1 MLGRLSRHAVETE
14 GGAAVDLRQLECFLA
29 VCEELHFSRAA
40 EKLNISQPSLSR
52 HIRNLEAAVGMP
64 LFDRIGRRT
73 ALTEAGRILQAHA
86 LRMFHELDQAQAAIR
101 DLGGLQRGRLTVGA
115 LHTTG
120 YLLPPAVAVFKGA
133 YPNIELSIHG
143 LRARDIADKLLENAM
158 DLGIT
163 SLPPEE
169 DDLEAI
175 PLFDESLALAVAAD
189 HELAKESALPLRALA
204 DVDTILLPETY
215 GLRCLLDEC
224 CTEVGVTLKPVL
236 EMSSLDAL
244 VRMVADGVGATVL
257 PASYI
262 ESLHDARI
270 AKVGLVNPTPRRPI
284 GLLYRAG
291 KFMCATTRTF
301 IELLTGIAAEFDG
314 GSGADPTADPDPT
327 AASGPAADP
336 GLAAGSSPAADP
348 SLAAASSPAG
358 DPSPAADPETPDS
371 DPVPPAAPGSAAA
384 DSPTAPSATADP
396 NPIPASGSAAD
407 PGTTGAELIPAAD
420 SAPTGTATSAPD
432 PAPTGTAG
440 PAPDP
445 PAPDRAAG

>member
-1 MLGRLSRHAVETE
+1 M
-14 GGAAVDLRQLECFLA
+14 DLRQLECFLA

-86 LRMFHELDQAQAAIR
+86 RRVFHELDQASAAIR

-120 YLLPPAVAVFKGA
+120 YLLPRAVAAFKGA

-158 DLGIT
+158 DLGIS

-175 PLFDESLALAVAAD
+175 PLFDEPLAVAVAAD
-189 HELAKESALPLRALA
+189 HALTHAAALPLRALA
-204 DVDTILLPETY
+204 DVDTILLPGTY
-215 GLRCLLDEC
+215 GLRRLLDEC
-224 CTEVGVTLKPVL
+224 CTEIGVTLKPML

-257 PASYI
+257 PAPYI
-262 ESLHDARI
+262 ESLHDPRI
-270 AKVGLVNPTPRRPI
+270 AKVKLVDPTPRRRI

-301 IELLTGIAAEFDG
+301 IELVSDIAADFAADSVAAG
-314 GSGADPTADPDPT
+314 ATDTVAVGATDSVAGVAVDAVVANITDRADPESQAV
-327 AASGPAADP
+327 AASGVAVARPVPGSHASGPPDTDAPGVPDADEPAAV
-336 GLAAGSSPAADP
+336 G
-348 SLAAASSPAG
+348 
-358 DPSPAADPETPDS
+358 
-371 DPVPPAAPGSAAA
+371 
-384 DSPTAPSATADP
+384 
-396 NPIPASGSAAD
+396 
-407 PGTTGAELIPAAD
+407 
-420 SAPTGTATSAPD
+420 
-432 PAPTGTAG
+432 
-440 PAPDP
+440 
-445 PAPDRAAG
+445 